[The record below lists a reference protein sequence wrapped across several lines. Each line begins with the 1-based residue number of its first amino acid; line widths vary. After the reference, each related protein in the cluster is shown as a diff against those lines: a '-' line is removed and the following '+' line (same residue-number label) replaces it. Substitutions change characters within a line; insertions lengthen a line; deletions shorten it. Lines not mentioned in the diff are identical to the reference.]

1 MADGEKVRV
10 EIGPIF
16 VRDEAL
22 RRHEIKLAG
31 APE

>member
-1 MADGEKVRV
+1 V